1 MRAPA
6 PGFVLGSCGV
16 LVLAGAAAHFLAST
30 ARPPA
35 DLAFSNGSE
44 IASLDPHAVTGIPE
58 GRVLRALYEGLTVKH
73 PRTLEPLPGMA
84 ERWEVSDDGLRWR
97 FAVRAGS
104 AWSNGDEVTAF
115 DFEFAWKR
123 LLDPRTGAEYQSLLF
138 PVRGAEEYASDLD
151 ARGVPRL
158 SSDTIG
164 LRALDART
172 FEVELARP
180 FDALL
185 ALTSSVPLF
194 PLNRRAIEAL
204 AADPGAWTAPAR
216 VVTNGPFVLV
226 ERRLGDRL
234 RLARHPGYWD
244 VGNVALRTLDV
255 LASEALNT
263 NLNLYLTGEVGYL
276 DEVPPAAIARL
287 RGREDFRPEGYLATS
302 FLRVNVTRP
311 PFDDARV
318 RRALALAIDRRA
330 IVDKITRAGEL
341 PTFSLVPPF
350 LPGWKGAAM
359 RHADGLDDAQAL
371 AKDVAEAR
379 ALLASAGFGPA
390 GRAFPSF
397 ELFFASQAA
406 NRDVCEVLA
415 DGWRAHLGLDVRLR
429 NQEWKVFLAS
439 QRALDYD
446 VSRSSWVADYADP
459 ATFLDVF
466 RGASESNR
474 TGWRDERYDALLAR
488 AELERGDA
496 RRATL
501 REAESILLESL
512 PILPVYT
519 FAVTNLVDPR
529 LGGFEPNALD
539 EHFPKHWYWR
549 DDAELAAVR
558 AKLSS
563 DVVRVKSFGPA
574 AGLYASSR

>member
-1 MRAPA
+1 MRAPL
-6 PGFVLGSCGV
+6 PGFALGSCGV
-16 LVLAGAAAHFLAST
+16 LALVGAAVLSLSRAS
-30 ARPPA
+30 RPPA

-84 ERWEVSDDGLRWR
+84 EHWEVSDDGRRWR

-104 AWSNGDEVTAF
+104 FWTNGDEVSAH

-138 PVRGAEEYASDLD
+138 PIAGAEDFARDVDERGA
-151 ARGVPRL
+151 PRR
-158 SSDTIG
+158 SSDTVAI
-164 LRALDART
+164 RALDART
-172 FEVELARP
+172 LEVELARP

-204 AADPGAWTAPAR
+204 ARDPGAWTSPER
-216 VVTNGPFVLV
+216 VVTNGPFALV

-234 RLARHPGYWD
+234 RLARHEGYWD
-244 VGNVALRTLDV
+244 VEHVALRTLDV

-263 NLNLYLTGEVGYL
+263 NLNLYLTGAIGYL
-276 DEVPPAAIARL
+276 DEVPPASIAHL
-287 RGREDFRPEGYLATS
+287 RGREDFRPEPYLGTS
-302 FLRVNVTRP
+302 FLRIDVTEP
-311 PFDDARV
+311 PFDDPRV

-330 IVDKITRAGEL
+330 IVDKVTRGGEL
-341 PTFSLVPPF
+341 PTFSLVPSF
-350 LPGWKGAAM
+350 LPGWKAVEMRRAEGADEVE
-359 RHADGLDDAQAL
+359 RLQR
-371 AKDVAEAR
+371 DVAEAR
-379 ALLASAGFGPA
+379 ALLASAGFGPQ
-390 GRAFPSF
+390 GRAFPTF

-415 DGWRAHLGLDVRLR
+415 DGWRTHLGLDVRLR
-429 NQEWKVFLAS
+429 TQEWKVFLAS

-446 VSRSSWVADYADP
+446 VSRSSWIADYADP

-474 TGWRDERYDALLAR
+474 TGWSDERYDALLAR
-488 AELERGDA
+488 AELVRGGERIA
-496 RRATL
+496 LL
-501 REAESILLESL
+501 REAEAVLLEAL
-512 PILPVYT
+512 PIVPVYT

-549 DDAELAAVR
+549 DDAELEAARAALPPGVR
-558 AKLSS
+558 R
-563 DVVRVKSFGPA
+563 VVSHGPA
-574 AGLYASSR
+574 HGLYARSR